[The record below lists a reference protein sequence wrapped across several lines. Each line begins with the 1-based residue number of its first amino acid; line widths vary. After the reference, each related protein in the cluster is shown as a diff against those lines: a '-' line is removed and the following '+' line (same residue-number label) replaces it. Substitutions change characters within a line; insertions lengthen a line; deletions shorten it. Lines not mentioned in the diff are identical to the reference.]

1 MRGILTLLAA
11 VFAAASAA
19 VCYANDVGQIKNL
32 RGTVHLERDG
42 QRLAAAPGM
51 GVKQADVLVT
61 GADGTVGVTFLD
73 NSLLSL
79 GPRSTLAIDRYSFD
93 STTHDGQFD
102 TSLKRGTLAVVSG
115 RIVQRSPEA
124 MRVRTPSA
132 IMGVRGTEF
141 VVKVD
146 EPAR

>member
-1 MRGILTLLAA
+1 MRWLVILAA
-11 VFAAASAA
+11 VTFAAASHAQ
-19 VCYANDVGQIKNL
+19 DVGQIKNL
-32 RGTVHLERDG
+32 SGAVHVERDG
-42 QRLAAAPGM
+42 QKLPAASGM
-51 GVKQADVLVT
+51 GVRQSDVLVT

-79 GPRSTLAIDRYSFD
+79 GPRSTLAIDRFKFD
-93 STTHDGQFD
+93 TTTHDGQFD

-115 RIVQRSPEA
+115 RIVQRSPEQ

-141 VVKVD
+141 VVKVE
-146 EPAR
+146 EPRR